1 MRVLIVT
8 FALLC
13 ALVAGA
19 VGQQANSSTDEAKG
33 KKTKN
38 TEPAAKNQEKKPAE
52 KAPEANPAEEQKAAA
67 PKPGTDKDKEEFD
80 VSEVPPVVT
89 HHQITLEGK
98 VLKYTAT
105 TGRLPLKRGDGKI
118 EAEMFFVAYTLD
130 GQDAEKRPLT
140 FAFNG
145 GPGSATIWL
154 HMGALG
160 PRRAGLRPDGLL
172 PPAPYHIA
180 DNPDTL
186 LDKSDLVLVDAMS
199 TGFSRAANAELS
211 KKFLGVKGDIDAF
224 SEFIRLYLTRYE
236 RWSSPLFL
244 FGESYGTTRAAGI
257 AGNLVDQGISFNGI
271 TLLSTALSFQTLE
284 DTKSNDQPY
293 ILLIP
298 SFTMIAGYHKKLPPD
313 LMQDMAKA
321 RQESEQ
327 WASTEY
333 AQALAKGDAITPEER
348 QKVIDQMARYTG
360 LNKDVLDQAN
370 LRIDVPKFTH
380 YLLLDQKLRVGRL
393 DGRFTGPDPNG
404 LLDTPFYD
412 PTESAILPPFTSVF
426 YNYVRTELG
435 YKTDMPYQVFPA
447 DQNFFENSWNWG
459 SGITGFPDTATALRQ
474 AIVKNPYLKVL
485 VMEGLYDLATPF
497 YAADYTI
504 DHLNLG
510 PQYRR
515 NISFAT
521 YDAGHMVYL
530 PADGLKK
537 LKADEAGFMD
547 KALAGN

>member
-19 VGQQANSSTDEAKG
+19 LAQQANSSTDEVKG

-38 TEPAAKNQEKKPAE
+38 TEPAARNQEKKPAE
-52 KAPEANPAEEQKAAA
+52 KTPEANPAEEQKPAA

-89 HHQITLEGK
+89 HHQIALDGK

-118 EAEMFFVAYTLD
+118 EGEMFFVAYTLD

-145 GPGSATIWL
+145 GPGSATVWL

-160 PRRAGLRPDGLL
+160 PRRVGLRPDGLL

-180 DNPDTL
+180 DNPHTL

-313 LMQDMAKA
+313 LMQDMTKA

-333 AQALAKGDAITPEER
+333 AEALAKGDAITPEER

-360 LNKDVLDQAN
+360 LSKDVLDQAN

-393 DGRFTGPDPNG
+393 DGRFTGPDPSG

-412 PTESAILPPFTSVF
+412 PTESAILPPFTSAF
-426 YNYVRTELG
+426 NNYVRTELG

-510 PQYRR
+510 PQYRK

-537 LKADEAGFMD
+537 MKADEAGFMD
-547 KALAGN
+547 RALAGN